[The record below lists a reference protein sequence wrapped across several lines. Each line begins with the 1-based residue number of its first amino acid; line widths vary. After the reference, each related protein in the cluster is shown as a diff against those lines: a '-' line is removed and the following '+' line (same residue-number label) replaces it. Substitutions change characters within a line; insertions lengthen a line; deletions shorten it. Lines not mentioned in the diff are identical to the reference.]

1 VGLPEPAPVFDLP
14 RRRSRLRAAL
24 VSLRPRQWTKN
35 LLLFAG
41 IIFAAKLGDLSRWGE
56 ACAAF
61 AAYCAASS
69 ASYLVNDVRDAPHD
83 RVHPTK
89 RARPIARGELSP
101 RLAELIAVVLVF
113 SAVFLV
119 APLGLASIFCL
130 CAFFALQAAYT
141 LKLKHIVLLDVMGIA
156 GLFVIRAAAG
166 AAAVEVRISPW
177 LLLCTALLAL
187 FLALAKRRGE
197 LVLVGAEAT
206 PGRPVLEGY
215 SLALVDQLVTVVA
228 ASTVISYCLYTFT
241 ARPSKA
247 MMITIPFVVFGVFRY
262 LLLMHRHDLGEEPEE
277 VLLRDVP
284 ILVCIAGWTVV
295 AAVILKLS

>member
-1 VGLPEPAPVFDLP
+1 VSALERAPVIGLQP
-14 RRRSRLRAAL
+14 RRSAPRAAL

-41 IIFAAKLGDLSRWGE
+41 IIFAAKLGDATRWLE
-56 ACAAF
+56 AFAAF

-83 RVHPTK
+83 RAHPVKST
-89 RARPIARGELSP
+89 RPIARGELSP
-101 RLAELIAVVLVF
+101 RAASALAGVLLVLSVGLVV
-113 SAVFLV
+113 
-119 APLGLASIFCL
+119 PLGLASL
-130 CAFFALQAAYT
+130 AFLFGFVLLQAAYT
-141 LKLKHIVLLDVMGIA
+141 FRLKHVVLIDVMTIA
-156 GLFVIRAAAG
+156 GLFVLRAAAG
-166 AAAVEVRISPW
+166 AAGVHVRISPW

-215 SLALVDQLVTVVA
+215 SLAFVDQLVAVVA
-228 ASTVISYCLYTFT
+228 ACTIIAYSLYTFT
-241 ARPSKA
+241 ARDSKA
-247 MMITIPFVVFGVFRY
+247 LMVTIPFVVFGVFRY
-262 LLLMHRHDLGEEPEE
+262 LLLIHRQDLGEEPEE

-284 ILVCIAGWTVV
+284 ILVCIAAWAVC
-295 AAVILKLS
+295 AAIILLVT

>member
-1 VGLPEPAPVFDLP
+1 VGLHEVAPVYDLP
-14 RRRSRLRAAL
+14 RRRSPLRAAL

-56 ACAAF
+56 AFAAF
-61 AAYCAASS
+61 GAYCAASS

-83 RVHPTK
+83 RLHPTK
-89 RARPIARGELSP
+89 RSRPIARGELSP
-101 RLAELIAVVLVF
+101 RLAEALAALLLFAAVL
-113 SAVFLV
+113 LV
-119 APLGLASIFCL
+119 APLGLASILFL
-130 CAFFALQAAYT
+130 CTFFALQAGYT
-141 LKLKHIVLLDVMGIA
+141 LALKHVVLLDVMTIG
-156 GLFVIRAAAG
+156 GLFVVRAAAG

-177 LLLCTALLAL
+177 LLLCSALLAL

-215 SLALVDQLVTVVA
+215 SLALVDQLVTIVA

-241 ARPSKA
+241 ARDSKA
-247 MMITIPFVVFGVFRY
+247 MMITIPFVVFGLFRY
-262 LLLMHRHDLGEEPEE
+262 LLLVHRRDLGEEPEE
-277 VLLRDVP
+277 ILLRDVP
-284 ILVCIAGWTVV
+284 ILFCIGAWAVC
-295 AAVILKLS
+295 AAIILAVT

>member
-1 VGLPEPAPVFDLP
+1 MSVPAPVVDLP
-14 RRRSRLRAAL
+14 QRRSLPRAAF
-24 VSLRPRQWTKN
+24 VALRPRQWTKN

-41 IIFAAKLGDLSRWGE
+41 IIFAARLGDLSSWVE
-56 ACAAF
+56 ATTAF
-61 AAYCAASS
+61 FAYCAASS

-83 RVHPTK
+83 RLHPVK
-89 RARPIARGELSP
+89 RSRPIARGELSP
-101 RLAELIAVVLVF
+101 RLAEVLAALLIFCAVL
-113 SAVFLV
+113 LV
-119 APLGLASIFCL
+119 APLGIASILFL
-130 CAFFALQAAYT
+130 CTFFALQAAYT
-141 LKLKHIVLLDVMGIA
+141 LTLKHVVLLDVMTIG
-156 GLFVIRAAAG
+156 GLFVVRAAAG

-215 SLALVDQLVTVVA
+215 SLALVDQLVTIVA

-241 ARPSKA
+241 ARDSKA
-247 MMITIPFVVFGVFRY
+247 MMVTIPFVVFGVFRY
-262 LLLMHRHDLGEEPEE
+262 LLLMHRRDLGEEPEE

-284 ILVCIAGWTVV
+284 ILLCIAGWAAC
-295 AAVILKLS
+295 AAVILAVT

>member
-1 VGLPEPAPVFDLP
+1 MGLPEPAPVLDL
-14 RRRSRLRAAL
+14 RRPRSRLQAAL

-41 IIFAAKLGDLSRWGE
+41 IVFAAKIGDVSRWGE
-56 ACAAF
+56 ALAAF

-83 RVHPTK
+83 RAHPVK

-101 RLAELIAVVLVF
+101 RLAEALAALLLF
-113 SAVFLV
+113 SAVLLI
-119 APLGLASIFCL
+119 APLGLASILFL
-130 CAFFALQAAYT
+130 CTFFALQAAYT
-141 LKLKHIVLLDVMGIA
+141 LALKHLVLLDVMAIG
-156 GLFVIRAAAG
+156 GLFVVRAAAG
-166 AAAVEVRISPW
+166 AAAVNVRISPW

-197 LVLVGAEAT
+197 LVLVGAEET

-228 ASTVISYCLYTFT
+228 SSTVIAYCLYTFT
-241 ARPSKA
+241 ARDSNA
-247 MMITIPFVVFGVFRY
+247 MMITIPFVLFGVFRY
-262 LLLMHRHDLGEEPEE
+262 LLLMHRRDLGEEPEE
-277 VLLRDVP
+277 ILLRDFP
-284 ILVCIAGWTVV
+284 ILVCIAGW
-295 AAVILKLS
+295 AACAATILAVT